1 MNVGGSYMDE
11 SYVGYLHGI
20 MLRGINLCG
29 IKLHRI
35 MLVPK
40 GIAFLSVDQVPSS
53 NESVKLCIA

>member
-1 MNVGGSYMDE
+1 MNVGGSYMGE